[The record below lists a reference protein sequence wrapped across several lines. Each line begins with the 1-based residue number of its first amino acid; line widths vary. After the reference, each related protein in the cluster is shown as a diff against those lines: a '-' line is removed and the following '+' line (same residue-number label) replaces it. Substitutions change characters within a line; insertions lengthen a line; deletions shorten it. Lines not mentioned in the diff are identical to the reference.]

1 MYEGNPVE
9 LQMKKMI
16 LECGVPDERVYSCH
30 IVRYDHNEQFMY
42 LALEQE
48 ELTVISLDGVYECR
62 FSTMEGLFSCTG
74 VIKERYQNVNGN
86 VLAMQIENGF
96 FEVDSAMST
105 VSIK

>member
-16 LECGVPDERVYSCH
+16 LEEGVLDERVYQCH
-30 IVRYDHNEQFMY
+30 VIRYDPSDQFMY
-42 LALEQE
+42 LALEQD
-48 ELTVISLDGVYECR
+48 ELTVISLDGIYECR
-62 FSTMEGLFSCTG
+62 FSTTEGLFSCRG
-74 VIKERYQNVNGN
+74 KIQERYQNADGN

-96 FEVDSAMST
+96 FEVDSSMST

>member
-16 LECGVPDERVYSCH
+16 LENGMLDDRVYPCH
-30 IVRYDHNEQFMY
+30 VVRYDPNEQFMY
-42 LALEQE
+42 LALEQD
-48 ELTVISLDGVYECR
+48 ELTVISLDGIYECR
-62 FSTMEGLFSCTG
+62 FSTTEGLFSCTG
-74 VIKERYQNVNGN
+74 VIKERYQNADGN

-96 FEVDSAMST
+96 FEAESSVST